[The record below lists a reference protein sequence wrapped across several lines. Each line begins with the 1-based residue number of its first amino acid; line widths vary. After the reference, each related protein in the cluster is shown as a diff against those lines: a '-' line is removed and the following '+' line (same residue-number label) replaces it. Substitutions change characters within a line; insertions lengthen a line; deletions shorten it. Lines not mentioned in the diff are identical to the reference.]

1 MSSGLEQI
9 LIIIAVAVGVLV
21 VSRVVQVEV
30 WRRGL
35 RREFIQGMEPAELV
49 PQHEEGAPERLGG
62 RGLVPRLLD
71 ELHRA
76 GWKIRPSDFAA
87 VMALCSAAGLVI
99 GYFITKSAYLGAA
112 FALVFATFP
121 WGVMKWLQQKRVAAF
136 SAQLPEALFL
146 IASAV
151 RTGFSFTRAME
162 VAAKEMGDPLRE
174 EFEQVLTDCRV
185 GIPEVEALQR
195 LRGRIGLPEI
205 DLISTG
211 VALNLQVGGN
221 LSRILD
227 TLANTVRE
235 RFRIAGEIKAV
246 TAEGRLSATILV
258 AAPLVLLMIL
268 SLVNPGY
275 MHPLIREPLG
285 HKLLAL
291 MLLSEAVG
299 VLLIRWLLRRQFQQM

>member
-1 MSSGLEQI
+1 MSSIFEQI
-9 LIIIAVAVGVLV
+9 LIVIAVAVGVLV
-21 VSRVVQVEV
+21 LSRVIQVEV
-30 WRRGL
+30 ERRLL
-35 RREFIQGMEPAELV
+35 RRKFIQGMESDEIV
-49 PQHEEGAPERLGG
+49 QQHGEGEPERLGSN
-62 RGLVPRLLD
+62 GLVPRLLD

-87 VMALCSAAGLVI
+87 VMALCAAVGLVI

-112 FALVFATFP
+112 FALVFATLP
-121 WGVMKWLQQKRVAAF
+121 WGVLKWLQQKRVAAF
-136 SAQLPEALFL
+136 STQLPEALFL

-151 RTGFSFTRAME
+151 RTGFAFIRAME
-162 VAAKEMGDPLRE
+162 VAAKEMGNPLQE

-185 GIPEVEALQR
+185 GITEVEALQR

-221 LSRILD
+221 LSKILD

-235 RFRIAGEIKAV
+235 RFRIAGEIKSV
-246 TAEGRLSATILV
+246 TAEGRLSAIILV
-258 AAPLVLLMIL
+258 AAPLVLLMVL

-291 MLLSEAVG
+291 MLISEVVG